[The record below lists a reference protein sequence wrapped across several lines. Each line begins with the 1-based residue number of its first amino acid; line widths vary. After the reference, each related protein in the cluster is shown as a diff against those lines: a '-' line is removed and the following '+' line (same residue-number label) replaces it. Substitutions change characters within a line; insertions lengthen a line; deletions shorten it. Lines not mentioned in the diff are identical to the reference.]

1 MLPETTPETTSEAT
15 PGATSGAAA
24 ATAPGA
30 PPAQVAEK
38 ENLILNNFPTT
49 LKGQLNKALAEY
61 NVGKPVQLTL
71 AQFVALRLGE
81 DVEIRAENNRLRLSL
96 DQCET
101 AFKALGNAPEEIAG
115 LKADLQKYKQLA
127 EERGQRADTAEF
139 KLQQS
144 KLSPS
149 AFDALTSGMMAA
161 MNRLLDRFE
170 ECAGPVSYHRD
181 DLAAEFSTVAK
192 AHFDTATL
200 PA

>member
-1 MLPETTPETTSEAT
+1 MQSEHTPETTSEAT

-24 ATAPGA
+24 ATAPGNPSGPMA
-30 PPAQVAEK
+30 T
-38 ENLILNNFPTT
+38 ENVILNNFPVT
-49 LKGQLNKALAEY
+49 LKEKLKSDLAEY

-81 DVEIRAENNRLRLSL
+81 DVELRAENHRLRSSL

-101 AFKALGNAPEEIAG
+101 NFKALGNAPEEIAG
-115 LKADLQKYKQLA
+115 LKADVQKYKQLA
-127 EERGQRADTAEF
+127 DERGQRADTAEF

-149 AFDALTSGMMAA
+149 AFDSLTAGVLAA
-161 MNRLLDRFE
+161 MNKLLDRFE

-181 DLAAEFSTVAK
+181 DLAAEFWTVAK
-192 AHFDTATL
+192 AHFDTTQQL